1 MIHWSEANEKSLG
14 SIVGIGY
21 FALNKMTALVRKPA
35 NPGDQFVVIL
45 ARPQSVENIGLVARA
60 MKNTGFHGLRVVGR
74 SKVEIACPRTAVHA
88 KNILKD
94 ASFCSEISGAT
105 ADLNVVFA
113 STAKPRQNFSV
124 LPFDEAVSK
133 MLSFPPESRIGLLF
147 GNERTGLTSAE
158 LAASNFRW
166 TIPQA
171 SRQPSY
177 NLAAAALIT
186 LFELFRRSAPA
197 YVISSANDT
206 PSCEKRPK
214 GVRRV
219 RFPGDIDLGPPR
231 SEEGKTRLFP
241 LFHGTGNAPAPLPRV
256 EQEDCIRLIIRKLED
271 RGFIHPTNKRHTAEM
286 LHDLLG
292 RLAMT
297 DRDRRLLLAVFS

>member
-1 MIHWSEANEKSLG
+1 VSPFG
-14 SIVGIGY
+14 RDGIRLREN
-21 FALNKMTALVRKPA
+21 AEMVRKQPD
-35 NPGDQFVVIL
+35 PRERFVVIL
-45 ARPQSVENIGLVARA
+45 VRPESVENIGLAARA
-60 MKNTGFHGLRVVGR
+60 MKNTGFRHLRVIGR

-88 KNILKD
+88 KDILKE
-94 ASFCSEISGAT
+94 ASFYTDLPTAT

-124 LPFDEAVSK
+124 LPLDEAVPK
-133 MLSFPPESRIGLLF
+133 MLSFLPEARIGLLF

-177 NLAAAALIT
+177 NLAAAVLIT
-186 LFELFRRSAPA
+186 LFEVFRRLILGTVLFS
-197 YVISSANDT
+197 NDPVPRIT
-206 PSCEKRPK
+206 SCGEEKTGPSPFLT
-214 GVRRV
+214 GV
-219 RFPGDIDLGPPR
+219 
-231 SEEGKTRLFP
+231 TREV
-241 LFHGTGNAPAPLPRV
+241 PLPRSD
-256 EQEDCIRLIIRKLED
+256 QEECIRLIIQKLEE
-271 RGFIHPTNKRHTAEM
+271 REFIHPTNRRHTTQM

-297 DRDRRLLLAVFS
+297 DRDRKLLLAMFSHAGPNK

>member
-1 MIHWSEANEKSLG
+1 MI
-14 SIVGIGY
+14 
-21 FALNKMTALVRKPA
+21 RKQPD
-35 NPGDQFVVIL
+35 PRDRFVVIL

-60 MKNTGFHGLRVVGR
+60 MKNTGFRNLRVVGR

-88 KNILKD
+88 KDILKE
-94 ASFCSEISGAT
+94 ASFYPDLSGAT

-124 LPFDEAVSK
+124 LPLNGAVSL
-133 MLSFPPESRIGLLF
+133 MSSFPPESRIGLLF

-158 LAASNFRW
+158 LAASNYRW

-177 NLAAAALIT
+177 NLGAAVLIT
-186 LFELFRRSAPA
+186 LFELFRRFLEDKKTGL
-197 YVISSANDT
+197 SS
-206 PSCEKRPK
+206 
-214 GVRRV
+214 
-219 RFPGDIDLGPPR
+219 FF
-231 SEEGKTRLFP
+231 EGAI
-241 LFHGTGNAPAPLPRV
+241 NAPAPLPRS
-256 EQEDCIRLIIRKLED
+256 EQEECIRLIIRKLEE
-271 RGFIHPTNKRHTAEM
+271 REFIRPNNQRHMTEM

-297 DRDRRLLLAVFS
+297 DRDRRLLLAVLSLPKTAE

>member
-1 MIHWSEANEKSLG
+1 MW
-14 SIVGIGY
+14 
-21 FALNKMTALVRKPA
+21 VRKKTEPA
-35 NPGDQFVVIL
+35 DRFVVVL

-60 MKNTGFHGLRVVGR
+60 MKNTGFRSLRVVGR
-74 SKVEIACPRTAVHA
+74 SKVETACPRTAVHA
-88 KNILKD
+88 RDILKD
-94 ASFCSEISGAT
+94 ASFYPEISGAT
-105 ADLNVVFA
+105 ADLNVVFG
-113 STAKPRQNFSV
+113 STAKPRQNFSA
-124 LPFDEAVSK
+124 LPFDEAVSQ

-186 LFELFRRSAPA
+186 LFELFRRIGPESVP
-197 YVISSANDT
+197 
-206 PSCEKRPK
+206 
-214 GVRRV
+214 
-219 RFPGDIDLGPPR
+219 FLGP
-231 SEEGKTRLFP
+231 ERL
-241 LFHGTGNAPAPLPRV
+241 NAAPLPRA
-256 EQEDCIRLIIRKLED
+256 EQEECIRLIIGKLED
-271 RGFIHPTNKRHTAEM
+271 QGFIHSTNKRHTTEM

-297 DRDRRLLLAVFS
+297 DRDRRLLLGIFSQPRPGGCTSKDQSS